1 MPAGRICTDGTAWIM
16 GTGPHDFKLA
26 RVAAGFRWPM
36 IRFDVA
42 LWPAFI
48 QERTQLMHRY
58 EPMAK
63 EADAL
68 A

>member
-1 MPAGRICTDGTAWIM
+1 M